1 MFLGRRISQ
10 GKVND
15 VNETLIPLGIL
26 TGTALFIIVILQKD
40 MGTGITL
47 LGILAAMLFAA
58 GLKLRYILLGG
69 LMALLIGG
77 LFIAIAPH
85 RIERVS
91 TFLSGSH
98 DVADPSHWH
107 ILQANIAIGSGGLM
121 GRGLGQSVQAFG
133 YLPEAVNDSI
143 FAILGEKFGFIGLL
157 AVLGLFFGLLVRL
170 LKILDHLA
178 DPVHKMIIAGVF
190 GLIATHAIVNI
201 GAMLGVLPLTGV
213 TLPFLSF
220 GGTSL
225 LFTMIALG
233 LAFQVSRY
241 TTHMSLQPQK
251 TGGQGNAPT
260 RSRRGIG
267 RTRNASASRYQR
279 A

>member
-1 MFLGRRISQ
+1 
-10 GKVND
+10 
-15 VNETLIPLGIL
+15 
-26 TGTALFIIVILQKD
+26 
-40 MGTGITL
+40 
-47 LGILAAMLFAA
+47 
-58 GLKLRYILLGG
+58 
-69 LMALLIGG
+69 
-77 LFIAIAPH
+77 
-85 RIERVS
+85 
-91 TFLSGSH
+91 
-98 DVADPSHWH
+98 
-107 ILQANIAIGSGGLM
+107 
-121 GRGLGQSVQAFG
+121 
-133 YLPEAVNDSI
+133 
-143 FAILGEKFGFIGLL
+143 LL